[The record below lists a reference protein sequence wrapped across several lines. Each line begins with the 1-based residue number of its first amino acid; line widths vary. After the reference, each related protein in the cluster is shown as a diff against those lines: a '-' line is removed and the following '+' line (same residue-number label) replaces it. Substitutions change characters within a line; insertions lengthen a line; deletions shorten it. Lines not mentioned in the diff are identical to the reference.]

1 MERREA
7 IRHLRPKTGES
18 FHNVSF
24 KSKEQQPSLYQDR
37 PLMLSG
43 RKEERCILKVRVFLG
58 KTSIVLFLKR
68 SLECLNMLSR
78 PQIHFRNCK
87 KKICPP
93 SLYPFIQEKHK
104 NILQLVSQLNSR
116 LDGTLVTR
124 DQCPY
129 MKRFQRPHTLCG
141 PALSLQDK
149 DCMRINQKN
158 CFYQNPNLLVC
169 WHWIS
174 QNYKKIHL

>member
-7 IRHLRPKTGES
+7 IRHLRPNTGES
-18 FHNVSF
+18 VHNVSF

-43 RKEERCILKVRVFLG
+43 RKGERCILKVRVFLG
-58 KTSIVLFLKR
+58 KTSLVLFLKR
-68 SLECLNMLSR
+68 SLECLKMLLR
-78 PQIHFRNCK
+78 PQIHCK
-87 KKICPP
+87 KKKKKSWPP

-116 LDGTLVTR
+116 LDGTLVTQ

-129 MKRFQRPHTLCG
+129 MKRCQRPHTLCG
-141 PALSLQDK
+141 PALGLQDK
-149 DCMRINQKN
+149 DCMRINQKKV
-158 CFYQNPNLLVC
+158 FLLEAKSASV
-169 WHWIS
+169 
-174 QNYKKIHL
+174 LALDFTEV